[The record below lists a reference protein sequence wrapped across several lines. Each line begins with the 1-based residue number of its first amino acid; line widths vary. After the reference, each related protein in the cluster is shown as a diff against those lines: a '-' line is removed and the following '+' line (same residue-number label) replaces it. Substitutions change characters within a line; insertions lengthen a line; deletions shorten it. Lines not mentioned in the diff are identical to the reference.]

1 VWIWNKLDRLWHA
14 PTLPTQGVNPTFGAR
29 VSDAFA
35 SLDDTL
41 DTLVR
46 LLNARMKGLEAE
58 VAAVGRIGATTRAV
72 TATTTLTAADALL
85 LVDTTSG
92 AVTVNLP
99 AVTSSAGKRFTVK
112 KTNAGANNVTLD
124 GDGSETIDGA
134 ATLAWNTQYAAYTVQ
149 SDGSVWWIV

>member
-1 VWIWNKLDRLWHA
+1 MWIWNKLDRLWRA
-14 PTLPTQGVNPTFGAR
+14 ERLPTQGVNPTYGGR
-29 VSDAFA
+29 VAELFA
-35 SLDDTL
+35 SLDDSL
-41 DTLVR
+41 DTLIR

-58 VAAVGRIGATTRAV
+58 LGALGRVGATTRAV